1 MTTYQLIKLNP
12 LGLAYKSVRGLPSS
26 LTRDYDPPVV
36 PEDIASEFKYVENLP
51 VPVEDAPEGQYYT
64 RDLTVDSYG
73 WKLEAKPDEVID
85 SVTRI
90 QMRDALID
98 AQLFDTVEAII
109 SGMPETTDQEIIEK
123 KKMNDWWNHAPNF
136 RRDNVRVA
144 TMQAAMG
151 LTDEEVDAI
160 FLAASLVD

>member
-1 MTTYQLIKLNP
+1 MKTYQLIKLSP
-12 LGLAYKSVRGLPSS
+12 LKLEYSSVNGLPSS
-26 LTRDYDPPVV
+26 LTRDAAAPPTPDGYD
-36 PEDIASEFKYVENLP
+36 YVENLP
-51 VPVEDAPEGQYYT
+51 MPDDAPEGQYYA
-64 RDLTVDSYG
+64 RDLTTESYG
-73 WKLEAKPDEVID
+73 WKLQATSEEVID

-109 SGMPETTDQEIIEK
+109 AGMPETTDQEVIDK

-136 RRDNVRVA
+136 RRENIRIA

>member
-1 MTTYQLIKLNP
+1 MKTYQLIKLSP
-12 LGLAYKSVRGLPSS
+12 LKLEYSSVNGLPSS
-26 LTRDYDPPVV
+26 LTRDAAAPPTPDGYD
-36 PEDIASEFKYVENLP
+36 YVENLP
-51 VPVEDAPEGQYYT
+51 MPDDAPEGQYYA
-64 RDLTVDSYG
+64 RDLTTESYG
-73 WKLEAKPDEVID
+73 WKLQATSEEVID

-98 AQLFDTVEAII
+98 AQLFDTVETII
-109 SGMPETTDQEIIEK
+109 AGMPETTDQEVIDK

-136 RRDNVRVA
+136 RRENIRIA

>member
-36 PEDIASEFKYVENLP
+36 PEDIASDFKYVENLP
-51 VPVEDAPEGQYYT
+51 VPVEGAPEGQHYV

-73 WKLEAKPDEVID
+73 WKLETEPNQTID

-98 AQLFDTVEAII
+98 AQLFDTVETVI
-109 SGMPETTDQEIIEK
+109 SEMPETTDQEIIDK

-136 RRDNVRVA
+136 RRDNVRIA

-160 FLAASLVD
+160 FLAASLVE

>member
-1 MTTYQLIKLNP
+1 MKTYQLIKLSP
-12 LGLAYKSVRGLPSS
+12 LKLEYSSVNGLPSS
-26 LTRDYDPPVV
+26 LTRDAAAPPTPDGYD
-36 PEDIASEFKYVENLP
+36 YVENLP
-51 VPVEDAPEGQYYT
+51 MPDNAPEGQYYA
-64 RDLTVDSYG
+64 RDLTTESYG
-73 WKLEAKPDEVID
+73 WKLQATSEEVID

-98 AQLFDTVEAII
+98 AQLFDTVETII
-109 SGMPETTDQEIIEK
+109 AGMPETTDQEVIDK

-136 RRDNVRVA
+136 RRENIRIA